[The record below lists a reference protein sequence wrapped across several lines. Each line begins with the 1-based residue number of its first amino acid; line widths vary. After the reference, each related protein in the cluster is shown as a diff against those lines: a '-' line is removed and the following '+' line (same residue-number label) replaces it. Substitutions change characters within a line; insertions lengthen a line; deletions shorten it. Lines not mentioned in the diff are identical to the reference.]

1 MKNDHQILIYD
12 SSNILRK
19 FMFHYDFYSN
29 LDNLN
34 TWGEKQKCSTYAG
47 VQLTKV
53 PSNQEDSLVYV
64 KSCFINDVI

>member
-1 MKNDHQILIYD
+1 MKNDHQNLIYD
-12 SSNILRK
+12 SLNILWK

-34 TWGEKQKCSTYAG
+34 TCGEKQNCSINAG

-53 PSNQEDSLVYV
+53 PSNQEDSLVHV